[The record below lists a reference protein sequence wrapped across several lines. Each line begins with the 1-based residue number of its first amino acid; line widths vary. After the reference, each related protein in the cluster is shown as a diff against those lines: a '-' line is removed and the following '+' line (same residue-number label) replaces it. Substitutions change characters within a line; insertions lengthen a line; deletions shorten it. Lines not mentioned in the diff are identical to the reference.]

1 VVDGLSLGALHI
13 MEESALGRM
22 RCSTPSNMEAKLNA
36 LFYILLYIKEYK
48 ILFFLKLK
56 GNLFRQEDISAC
68 IKISFIHKRI

>member
-1 VVDGLSLGALHI
+1 MVDGLSLGALHI

-48 ILFFLKLK
+48 ILFF
-56 GNLFRQEDISAC
+56 
-68 IKISFIHKRI
+68 